1 MPLADKEFILN
12 YSMNRWQLNFKK
24 NVGATSENIRKC
36 KPNSIEEWKKYYFE
50 NVRSRDHITGLGKKL
65 YKEITESVAH
75 EKRFHPDLLNTV
87 NEQDCIDYMFNL
99 VIKRT
104 YDGYRREFG

>member
-36 KPNSIEEWKKYYFE
+36 NQI
-50 NVRSRDHITGLGKKL
+50 L
-65 YKEITESVAH
+65 
-75 EKRFHPDLLNTV
+75 
-87 NEQDCIDYMFNL
+87 
-99 VIKRT
+99 
-104 YDGYRREFG
+104 